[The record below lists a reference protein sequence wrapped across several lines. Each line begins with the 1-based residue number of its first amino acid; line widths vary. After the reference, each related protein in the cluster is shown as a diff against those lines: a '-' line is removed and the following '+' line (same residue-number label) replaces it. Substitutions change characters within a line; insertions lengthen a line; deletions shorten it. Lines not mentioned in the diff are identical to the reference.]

1 MGLKSMILL
10 PRGNPV
16 KENINPGKVNLSDAL
31 GKMRQG
37 KFTGYMRFDFPEGT
51 GVFIY
56 QEGRLISSLY
66 ENEREHLIAYDAI
79 DRTFREAL
87 TGDGQLNIYRLSTD
101 LAYSIHTLL
110 HGELLHKAQDLQLID
125 IKSLLIRMREE
136 KRSGCLRIYSQDHIA
151 LIFYRDGNPL
161 GFFHDGSTDIETT
174 ADSSLSVAKEP
185 GAKVDVLVTRG
196 DSEKTL
202 ADLTETA
209 DVAGLWNNAVAE
221 RRRKLEEQENAAS
234 KTLEL
239 READRRQKTLALF
252 QQLAHSHLGK
262 IGMSLVDKEFEKM
275 KLNGSQIN
283 ESILDGFYSNLSKAA
298 KLVAGPSKIDK
309 MLEEMKRGFKGL
321 SK

>member
-1 MGLKSMILL
+1 MILL

-16 KENINPGKVNLSDAL
+16 KENINPGKVNLADAL

-51 GVFIY
+51 SVFIY
-56 QEGRLISSLY
+56 QEGRLISGLF

-79 DRTFREAL
+79 ARTFNEAL
-87 TGDGQLNIYRLSTD
+87 TGTGNLNIYRLSID

-110 HGELLHKAQDLQLID
+110 HGEMLHKGQDLQLID

-136 KRSGCLRIYSQDHIA
+136 KRSGCLRIYSKEHIA

-174 ADSSLSVAKEP
+174 ADSSLSVAREP

-196 DSEKTL
+196 DGEKSL
-202 ADLTETA
+202 ADLMETA
-209 DVAGLWNNAVAE
+209 DIAGLWGTAVAE
-221 RRRKLEEQENAAS
+221 RRRQREDQENAAS
-234 KTLEL
+234 KTLEM
-239 READRRQKTLALF
+239 RESDRRQKTLILF
-252 QQLAHSHLGK
+252 QQLAQNHLGK
-262 IGMSLVDKEFEKM
+262 IGMSLVEKEFEKM

-283 ESILDGFYSNLSKAA
+283 DAVLDGFYDKLSKAA

-321 SK
+321 AK

>member
-1 MGLKSMILL
+1 MILL

-16 KENINPGKVNLSDAL
+16 KENINPGKVNLADAL

-56 QEGRLISSLY
+56 QEGRLISGLY
-66 ENEREHLIAYDAI
+66 EDEREHLIAYDAI
-79 DRTFREAL
+79 ARTFHEAL
-87 TGDGQLNIYRLSTD
+87 MGAGNLNIYRLSTE

-110 HGELLHKAQDLQLID
+110 HGEMLHKGQDLRLID
-125 IKSLLIRMREE
+125 IKSLLVSMREE
-136 KRSGCLRIYSQDHIA
+136 KRSGCLRIYSKEHIA

-185 GAKVDVLVTRG
+185 GAKVDVLVTIG
-196 DSEKTL
+196 DSEKSL
-202 ADLTETA
+202 ADLMETA
-209 DVAGLWNNAVAE
+209 DVAGLWGNAVAE
-221 RRRKLEEQENAAS
+221 RRRRREDQENAAS
-234 KTLEL
+234 KTLEM
-239 READRRQKTLALF
+239 READRRQKALALF
-252 QQLAHSHLGK
+252 QQLAQTHLGR
-262 IGMSLVDKEFEKM
+262 IGVSLVDKEFEKM

-283 ESILDGFYSNLSKAA
+283 DSVLDGFYNNLNKAA

>member
-1 MGLKSMILL
+1 MILL

-16 KENINPGKVNLSDAL
+16 KENINPGKVNLADAL

-37 KFTGYMRFDFPEGT
+37 KFTGYMRFDFTDGT

-56 QEGRLISSLY
+56 QEGRLISGLY

-79 DRTFREAL
+79 ARTFNEAL
-87 TGDGQLNIYRLSTD
+87 TGTGNLNIYRLSTD

-110 HGELLHKAQDLQLID
+110 HGEMLHKGQDLQLID
-125 IKSLLIRMREE
+125 IKSLLVRMREE
-136 KRSGCLRIYSQDHIA
+136 KRSGCLRIYSKEHIA

-174 ADSSLSVAKEP
+174 TDSSLSVAKEP
-185 GAKVDVLVTRG
+185 GAKVDVLVTIG
-196 DSEKTL
+196 DSEKSL
-202 ADLTETA
+202 ADLMETA
-209 DVAGLWNNAVAE
+209 DVAGLWGNAVAE
-221 RRRKLEEQENAAS
+221 RRRQREENENAAS
-234 KTLEL
+234 KTLET

-252 QQLAHSHLGK
+252 QQLAQAHLGR
-262 IGMSLVDKEFEKM
+262 IGMSLVDKEFERM

-283 ESILDGFYSNLSKAA
+283 DSVLDGFYGNLSKAA

-309 MLEEMKRGFKGL
+309 MLDEMKRGFKGL
-321 SK
+321 PK